1 MVRGP
6 QFEKRCFRRTDWWV
20 LCTEMMAIHL
30 ESYKTYKYAVMSV
43 AAHMQTTMVK
53 GSIFKYTVPSFML
66 LYEAHEI
73 FLDALNQG
81 ETGEIGGTS

>member
-1 MVRGP
+1 
-6 QFEKRCFRRTDWWV
+6 
-20 LCTEMMAIHL
+20 
-30 ESYKTYKYAVMSV
+30 MSV

-81 ETGEIGGTS
+81 ETGEIEGTS